1 MTRTQRIHD
10 VLTQRLSP
18 ITLEIRDDSHRHA
31 GHAGVREM
39 GGNANGETHLHI
51 SIISNAFHGLSRV
64 ARHQLVMGLLKDE
77 FSRGLH
83 ALTLDTR
90 DA

>member
-1 MTRTQRIHD
+1 MTRTERIRA
-10 VLTQRLSP
+10 VLTEHLKP
-18 ITLEIRDDSHRHA
+18 IILEIRDDSARHA

-39 GGNANGETHLHI
+39 GGDANGETHLHI
-51 SIISNAFHGLSRV
+51 SITSAAFAGLSRV

-77 FSRGLH
+77 FRSGLH

-90 DA
+90 DV